1 MEHAH
6 YCFKCRSNTKLANVE
21 VRTSKNNRQV
31 AVGSCTQCSG
41 RVSRFMRRVLEEG
54 ARETSPP
61 PQRPQV
67 TDAAGPA
74 AGSSQA
80 PAAPTAPKPPAAPRQ
95 KAKAAPRRAT
105 RARSRPSPSASA
117 RRGRRRASLRF
128 FSSDS
133 AAQLPLPL
141 LRLRLPPTCFPG
153 HLQFGHEISVARVG
167 GRARLVCRRCARGL
181 FADFRRIRDRELTGS
196 ISKSLPKLRNGLP
209 AVR

>member
-1 MEHAH
+1 MGSSCRKPRPLCCEICRLPQTKRGWVLKVGVYVCCPRMEHAH

-67 TDAAGPA
+67 AHATGPA

-80 PAAPTAPKPPAAPRQ
+80 PAAPTAPKPPAAPR
-95 KAKAAPRRAT
+95 ARKAAAPAD
-105 RARSRPSPSASA
+105 
-117 RRGRRRASLRF
+117 
-128 FSSDS
+128 DS
-133 AAQLPLPL
+133 A
-141 LRLRLPPTCFPG
+141 PTESQVPKR
-153 HLQFGHEISVARVG
+153 Q
-167 GRARLVCRRCARGL
+167 RA
-181 FADFRRIRDRELTGS
+181 
-196 ISKSLPKLRNGLP
+196 PKKAASEP
-209 AVR
+209 AIAVQM

>member
-95 KAKAAPRRAT
+95 KAKAAPAEGD
-105 RARSRPSPSASA
+105 PSPLEAQPKRQRAPRKAAS
-117 RRGRRRASLRF
+117 
-128 FSSDS
+128 
-133 AAQLPLPL
+133 
-141 LRLRLPPTCFPG
+141 
-153 HLQFGHEISVARVG
+153 E
-167 GRARLVCRRCARGL
+167 
-181 FADFRRIRDRELTGS
+181 
-196 ISKSLPKLRNGLP
+196 P
-209 AVR
+209 AIAIQM

>member
-41 RVSRFMRRVLEEG
+41 RVSRFMRRV
-54 ARETSPP
+54 
-61 PQRPQV
+61 

-95 KAKAAPRRAT
+95 KAKAAPAEGD
-105 RARSRPSPSASA
+105 PSPLEAQPKRQRAPRKAASEPA
-117 RRGRRRASLRF
+117 I
-128 FSSDS
+128 
-133 AAQLPLPL
+133 
-141 LRLRLPPTCFPG
+141 
-153 HLQFGHEISVARVG
+153 LQQ
-167 GRARLVCRRCARGL
+167 
-181 FADFRRIRDRELTGS
+181 
-196 ISKSLPKLRNGLP
+196 
-209 AVR
+209 